1 MAVKIWNDTIANHV
15 FLTHDRSLTIYLHYL
30 CVVFIR
36 LITQEI
42 YRSLRIQPFKWMMD
56 NAIKDMI
63 HLNSV
68 SMALD
73 QIYCLLII

>member
-15 FLTHDRSLTIYLHYL
+15 FLTHDRALTIYFHYL

-36 LITQEI
+36 LITQES

-73 QIYCLLII
+73 QIYCLLIT